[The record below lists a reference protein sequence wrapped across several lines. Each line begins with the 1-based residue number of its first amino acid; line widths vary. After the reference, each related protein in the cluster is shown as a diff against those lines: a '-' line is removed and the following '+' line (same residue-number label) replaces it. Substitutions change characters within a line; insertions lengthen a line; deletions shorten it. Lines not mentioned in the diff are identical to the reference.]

1 MESVVRYAS
10 RRPMPAAV
18 VADVASAGG
27 LAAIRSLDRAGVP
40 VIAADHRPDA
50 VGLGS
55 RLALALRLPPPG
67 SPRFVERLVE
77 LGGILRGR
85 AVLLPT
91 SAEYARALAD
101 ARAPLADALVCAF
114 PDAGVV
120 ATVAA
125 AGDGRRGGECVVV
138 AAALDADGDALGVFA
153 ARTTPG
159 GDVVPGADAAAT
171 ERGAE
176 ELRRLGVRGLGWV
189 ELAADD
195 GPVVAA
201 GAHLWSGHAHALR
214 AGVDL
219 PRLAY
224 WISLGARPQL
234 ATGPRRRWR
243 PERPFALADPGPA
256 LAGIARD
263 AGRL

>member
-18 VADVASAGG
+18 VADVASVGG
-27 LAAIRSLDRAGVP
+27 LAAIRSLDRAGLP
-40 VIAADHRPDA
+40 VIAADHRANA
-50 VGLGS
+50 VGFGS

-67 SPRFVERLVE
+67 SRGFVERLVE
-77 LGGILRGR
+77 LGETLRGR

-91 SAEYARALAD
+91 GGEYARALAE
-101 ARAPLADALVCAF
+101 AREPLADALICAF
-114 PDAGVV
+114 PEAGTV

-125 AGDGRRGGECVVV
+125 AGDARRGGERVAV
-138 AAALDADGDALGVFA
+138 AAALDVDGDALRVFA
-153 ARTTPG
+153 ARVRPD
-159 GDVVPGADAAAT
+159 GDVLPGADAAASD
-171 ERGAE
+171 RGVE

-195 GPVVAA
+195 GAVAAA
-201 GAHLWSGHAHALR
+201 GAHLWPGHAHALR

-224 WISLGARPQL
+224 WIALGARPPF
-234 ATGPRRRWR
+234 APAPRRRWR

-263 AGRL
+263 TGRL